1 MKILLIEDSPII
13 VENISQAFR
22 EARYAV
28 DAALTAVDG
37 LWLAKEASY
46 DAIIL
51 DWMLPDQSG
60 IDILEQLRDSGIET
74 PVVMLTARDET
85 VDKIKG
91 LNTGADDYMTKPFD
105 LGELLARVSALIRR
119 TYKQQSNV
127 INICDLSLDRD
138 KRSVHRGNK
147 PIELSAR
154 EYALLEY
161 LCLREGHI
169 VSRSDI
175 YDHIYAFEND
185 SASNVVDVY
194 IGYLRKKI
202 QPKGFSPLI
211 HTHRGQGYRIGNDA

>member
-185 SASNVVDVY
+185 SASNVVDVD